1 MIRKIILSA
10 AFGLFTLLA
19 TAQHFDIRAYG
30 GFNVLQLTSDQGS
43 NFIDDILHH
52 RSVTGRP
59 GYQFGTAVT
68 FGDRF
73 YVQPGIQISTG
84 TTKVVNENS
93 ITGKE
98 FTDESTLSMISVPL
112 KVGVRLIDPNE
123 ENIFNVRVFGGFDGS
138 HVTKVTHGTKSE
150 NGAEGDLN
158 EDDYS
163 NLIMAADFGL
173 GFDIAFLFIDMGYQ
187 LGLSPIHSGGDS
199 AKGNTFYGN
208 IGLRIG
214 L

>member
-1 MIRKIILSA
+1 MKKMIFTSLLIVFAISLS
-10 AFGLFTLLA
+10 L
-19 TAQHFDIRAYG
+19 AQHFDIRAYG
-30 GFNVLQLTSDQGS
+30 GFNVLQLTSDQG
-43 NFIDDILHH
+43 NNIIDDILHH

-59 GYQFGTAVT
+59 GYQFGAAVT

-73 YVQPGIQISTG
+73 YVQPGIQFSTS
-84 TTKVVNENS
+84 TMKIVNESTVNS
-93 ITGKE
+93 NTSY
-98 FTDESTLSMISVPL
+98 TDETTLSMISVPL

-138 HVTKVTHGTKSE
+138 HVTKVTHGTNS
-150 NGAEGDLN
+150 GAEGDLN

-173 GFDIAFLFIDMGYQ
+173 GIDIAFLFVDMGYQ
-187 LGLSPIHSGGDS
+187 LGLSPVHSGGDN

-208 IGLRIG
+208 IGIRIG

>member
-10 AFGLFTLLA
+10 GFALMTILA
-19 TAQHFDIRAYG
+19 SAQHFDLRAYG
-30 GFNVLQLTSDQGS
+30 GFNVLQLTSDQG
-43 NFIDDILHH
+43 NNIIDEILHH

-59 GYQFGTAVT
+59 GYQFGAAVT

-93 ITGKE
+93 ITGTE

-112 KVGVRLIDPNE
+112 KVGVRLIDPND

-138 HVTKVTHGTKSE
+138 HVTKVTHGTKS
-150 NGAEGDLN
+150 GVEGDLN

-173 GFDIAFLFIDMGYQ
+173 GIDIAFLFIDMGYQ
-187 LGLSPIHSGGDS
+187 LGLSPVHSGGDN

-208 IGLRIG
+208 LGIRIG

>member
-1 MIRKIILSA
+1 MRKMI
-10 AFGLFTLLA
+10 FTSLLIVFA
-19 TAQHFDIRAYG
+19 ISSSLAQHFDIRAYG
-30 GFNVLQLTSDQGS
+30 GFNVLQLTTDQ
-43 NFIDDILHH
+43 NTNIIDDILHH

-59 GYQFGTAVT
+59 GYQFGAAVT

-73 YVQPGIQISTG
+73 YVQPGIQFSTG
-84 TTKVVNENS
+84 TIEVLNENS
-93 ITGKE
+93 ITGTE

-112 KVGVRLIDPNE
+112 KVGVRLIDPDT

-138 HVTKVTHGTKSE
+138 HVTKVTHGTNS
-150 NGAEGDLN
+150 GVEGELN

-163 NLIMAADFGL
+163 NLILAADFGL
-173 GFDIAFLFIDMGYQ
+173 GIDIAFLYVDLGYQ
-187 LGLSPIHSGGDS
+187 LGLSPVHTGGDS

-208 IGLRIG
+208 IGIRIG